1 MAITIFGKRIYR
13 LESVPSTQD
22 ALKEQFLAGA
32 PIGSL
37 AVAAEQSLGRGRRG
51 RAWDSPAGK
60 GLWTSVLVAPTG
72 PEELASWTSLW
83 AAVVVKKALESIAAE
98 SNGNFKDQ
106 ILLKWPNDLILQE
119 RKLGGILAENVVD
132 AQNRKAILVGL
143 GINLTQSEYDF
154 LPHLRNRA
162 ISLWQAVGEIYSP
175 EQVLERVIIKLEEL
189 YYLLNPIDADSIRA
203 EWIRSAWGFNQMLRV
218 YSGGQSYEGKFTE
231 LGPFG
236 ELGIKKFGSEVTYLA
251 STDGIHRVEEP

>member
-13 LESVPSTQD
+13 LDSVPSTQD
-22 ALKEQFLAGA
+22 ALKEQFLVGA
-32 PIGSL
+32 PIGSI

-60 GLWTSVLVAPTG
+60 GLWTSVLVAPSG
-72 PEELASWTSLW
+72 SEELASWTPLW
-83 AAVVVKKALESIAAE
+83 VAVVVKKVLESIAAE
-98 SNGNFKDQ
+98 SNGGFKDE
-106 ILLKWPNDLILQE
+106 IFLKWPNDLILRE
-119 RKLGGILAENVVD
+119 KKLGGILAENVID
-132 AQNRKAILVGL
+132 SRNRKAILVGL
-143 GINLTQSEYDF
+143 GINLTQSEDDF

-162 ISLWQAVGEIYSP
+162 ISLWQAVGETYLP
-175 EQVLERVIIKLEEL
+175 ELVLERIIFKLEEL

-203 EWIRSAWGFNQMLRV
+203 EWIRSAWGWNQMLRV

-236 ELGIKKFGSEVTYLA
+236 ELGLKKFGSDVVYLA
-251 STDGIHRVEEP
+251 STDGIQRVDET